1 MRFLISLTFISI
13 ISLFPH
19 SEVFANTYKPDK
31 RYEQQQ
37 TQSTTNRGCRESV
50 AQFQILAPSD
60 HIGKTAL
67 KQPTFL
73 FWWYEV
79 PSSSLK
85 ISITQP
91 LVESPL
97 WEKPL
102 EVEQK
107 GLLRLKL
114 PESLKLK
121 NGDYVLTAELPC
133 SSQADGSSFIRI
145 AFRKV
150 SLNEGDSSK
159 SLAERGIWYDALV
172 ESLKTSKTEFHQ
184 LLEQI
189 GIILSNEDFSDF

>member
-13 ISLFPH
+13 ISISPV
-19 SEVFANTYKPDK
+19 SEVFGNTYKPDK
-31 RYEQQQ
+31 RHEQQQ
-37 TQSTTNRGCRESV
+37 TQSTTNRGCSESV

-73 FWWYEV
+73 FWWHEV

-91 LVESPL
+91 LVESFL
-97 WEKPL
+97 WEKQL

-121 NGDYVLTAELPC
+121 DGDYVLTAELPC

-150 SLNEGDSSK
+150 ALNEEDSNK
-159 SLAERGIWYDALV
+159 SLAERGIWYDALI

-189 GIILSNEDFSDF
+189 GMILPNEDFSDF